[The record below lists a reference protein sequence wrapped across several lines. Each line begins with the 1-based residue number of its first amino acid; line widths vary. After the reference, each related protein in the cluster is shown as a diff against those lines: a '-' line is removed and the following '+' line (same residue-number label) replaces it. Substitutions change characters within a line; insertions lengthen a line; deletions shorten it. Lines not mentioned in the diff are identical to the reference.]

1 MEVRRK
7 EARRWGS
14 CLLSLMCTL
23 VLVGGLFGCA
33 PGNQQEAQPESQ
45 AVQDKGAQ
53 SEGSSDAKDDQS
65 AGQQGE
71 QSAKKDGAQ
80 TPSAPVDEALLQSW
94 EADFKRLAD
103 ESGMEVEVC
112 AIDLASGGTV
122 AHRSDQKILSASMIK
137 LLIGEAFLG
146 QVSEGKQA
154 LDDTYVLKEG
164 DIVGGT
170 GSLGA
175 RGAGASVTK
184 RELVQKMIAE
194 SDNVATNVLIDL
206 CGMDA
211 VNAEAKRLGLKCTEL
226 GRHMMDTE
234 AAANGYDNYTCADDI
249 AVLLKMVYDKT
260 YVNEEMSAFMLECLE
275 AQIDNDCISTGLP
288 AGTVFAHKTGSLAT
302 VRHDGGIVEG
312 EKPFVIVTLC
322 GGEGFNEQ
330 GAQGIMGQIGEA
342 AYRDMYGK
350 EGTGLSAV
358 A

>member
-1 MEVRRK
+1 MRVRCIGVRR
-7 EARRWGS
+7 RGS
-14 CLLSLMCTL
+14 CLLGLMCAL

-33 PGNQQEAQPESQ
+33 QGNRQEAQTESQ
-45 AVQDKGAQ
+45 DVQDKGTQ
-53 SEGSSDAKDDQS
+53 DEGSSGAQGDQGS
-65 AGQQGE
+65 GQQGD
-71 QSAKKDGAQ
+71 QSVKKDGTQAP
-80 TPSAPVDEALLQSW
+80 TAPVDEALLQSW

-146 QVSEGKQA
+146 QVAEGKQSF
-154 LDDTYVLKEG
+154 DDAYVLKEG

-175 RGAGASVTK
+175 LGAGASVTK

-211 VNAEAKRLGLKCTEL
+211 INAEAKRLGLKCTEL

-234 AAANGYDNYTCADDI
+234 AAANGHDNYTCADDI
-249 AVLLKMVYDKT
+249 AALLKMVYDNT
-260 YVNEEMSAFMLECLE
+260 YVNEEMSAFMLKCLE
-275 AQIDNDCISTGLP
+275 AQVDNDCISTGLP

-312 EKPFVIVTLC
+312 EKPFVIVALC
-322 GGEGFNEQ
+322 GGEGFSEQ
-330 GAQGIMGQIGEA
+330 GAQGVMGRIGEA

-350 EGTGLSAV
+350 EGAGLSAV